1 MKMKTSVESA
11 VRCGLLAGLTAFSLS
26 LPSAMVCAAD
36 APPADAKA
44 KVAVEAPKAADA
56 KAKPAAAPKAAD
68 AKAKP
73 AAAPKAAAVKK
84 DEKAAPAATKTVAHP
99 DSSKWEG
106 LFKADLSDAVKDEGV
121 WTVDN
126 KDGAFTASQDSAI
139 WGAKD
144 YEDFVLDLEFKTEN
158 GTNSGVIVHC
168 TDMKMWIP
176 NSVEIQIADDFSKEW
191 SEKPATWHCG
201 AIFGRLAP
209 TESAV
214 KKPGEWNRMTVT
226 CKGKMITVVINGK
239 QVTEMDMAKWTDPKK
254 NPDGS
259 DIPEWL
265 NKPAATLP
273 LKGKIGLQGKH
284 ADASI
289 FFRNVK
295 IQELKAEAKPE
306 VKPAAA
312 AAKPATKPAAVAP
325 AAKPAAPAAAAKP
338 AAPAVAK
345 PAAVP
350 AAAPAAA
357 PAAKPEEKK

>member
-1 MKMKTSVESA
+1 MKTSVENA
-11 VRCGLLAGLTAFSLS
+11 VRCGLLAGLTALSLS
-26 LPSAMVCAAD
+26 LPSVTVCAAD
-36 APPADAKA
+36 APAADAKA
-44 KVAVEAPKAADA
+44 KAVEAPKAADT

-73 AAAPKAAAVKK
+73 AAAPKAAAAKPAV
-84 DEKAAPAATKTVAHP
+84 AAKTVAHP

-106 LFKADLSDAVKDEGV
+106 LFKADLSDAVTKAGV
-121 WTVDN
+121 WTVD
-126 KDGAFTASQDSAI
+126 KEGVFTASEDEAI

-158 GTNSGVIVHC
+158 GTNSGVVVHC
-168 TDMKMWIP
+168 TDIKAWIP
-176 NSVEIQIADDFSKEW
+176 NSIEIQIADDFSEKWSKE
-191 SEKPATWHCG
+191 PATWHCA

-209 TESAV
+209 LESAV

-226 CKGKMITVVINGK
+226 CKGKMITVVLNGK

-265 NKPAATLP
+265 SKPAATLP

-295 IQELKAEAKPE
+295 IKELKANAAPAAKAEAKKDTKAAA
-306 VKPAAA
+306 KPAAA
-312 AAKPATKPAAVAP
+312 AAKPAAP
-325 AAKPAAPAAAAKP
+325 AAAPAAAAKP
-338 AAPAVAK
+338 AAAPEAK
-345 PAAVP
+345 
-350 AAAPAAA
+350 
-357 PAAKPEEKK
+357 K

>member
-1 MKMKTSVESA
+1 MKMKTSVENA
-11 VRCGLLAGLTAFSLS
+11 VRCGLLAGLTALSLS
-26 LPSAMVCAAD
+26 LPSVTVCAAD
-36 APPADAKA
+36 APAADAKA
-44 KVAVEAPKAADA
+44 KAVEAPKAADA
-56 KAKPAAAPKAAD
+56 KAKPAAAPKAVD

-73 AAAPKAAAVKK
+73 ATAPKAAAAKPATAP
-84 DEKAAPAATKTVAHP
+84 KAAHP

-121 WTVDN
+121 WTVD
-126 KDGAFTASQDSAI
+126 KDGVFTASQDSAI

-158 GTNSGVIVHC
+158 GTNSGVVVHC

-176 NSVEIQIADDFSKEW
+176 NSIEIQIADDFSEKWSKE
-191 SEKPATWHCG
+191 PATWHCG

-209 TESAV
+209 LESAV

-226 CKGKMITVVINGK
+226 CKGKMITVVLNGK
-239 QVTEMDMAKWTDPKK
+239 KVTEMDMAKWTDAKK

-265 NKPAATLP
+265 SKPAATLP

-295 IQELKAEAKPE
+295 IQELKADAAPAAKAEAK
-306 VKPAAA
+306 KD
-312 AAKPATKPAAVAP
+312 TKA
-325 AAKPAAPAAAAKP
+325 AAKPAAPAATAKP
-338 AAPAVAK
+338 AAPV
-345 PAAVP
+345 AVP

-357 PAAKPEEKK
+357 PEAKK

>member
-1 MKMKTSVESA
+1 MKMKTSVENA
-11 VRCGLLAGLTAFSLS
+11 VRCGLLAGLTALSLS
-26 LPSAMVCAAD
+26 LPSATVCAAD
-36 APPADAKA
+36 APAADAKA
-44 KVAVEAPKAADA
+44 KAVEAPKAADT

-73 AAAPKAAAVKK
+73 ATAPKAAAAKSAVAP
-84 DEKAAPAATKTVAHP
+84 KAAHP

-106 LFKADLSDAVKDEGV
+106 LFKTDLSDAVKDEGV

-126 KDGAFTASQDSAI
+126 KTGVFTASQDSAI

-144 YEDFVLDLEFKTEN
+144 YEDFVLDLEFKTES
-158 GTNSGVIVHC
+158 GTNSGVVVHC
-168 TDMKMWIP
+168 SDIKMWIP
-176 NSVEIQIADDFSKEW
+176 NSIEIQIADDFSEKWSKE
-191 SEKPATWHCG
+191 PATWHCG

-209 TESAV
+209 LESAV

-226 CKGKMITVVINGK
+226 CKGKMITIVLNGK

-265 NKPAATLP
+265 SKPAATLP

-295 IQELKAEAKPE
+295 IKELKADAAPAAKAEAKKDAKAEAKP
-306 VKPAAA
+306 A
-312 AAKPATKPAAVAP
+312 AAKPAAPAAT
-325 AAKPAAPAAAAKP
+325 AKPAAPAAAAT
-338 AAPAVAK
+338 
-345 PAAVP
+345 
-350 AAAPAAA
+350 
-357 PAAKPEEKK
+357 PEVKK